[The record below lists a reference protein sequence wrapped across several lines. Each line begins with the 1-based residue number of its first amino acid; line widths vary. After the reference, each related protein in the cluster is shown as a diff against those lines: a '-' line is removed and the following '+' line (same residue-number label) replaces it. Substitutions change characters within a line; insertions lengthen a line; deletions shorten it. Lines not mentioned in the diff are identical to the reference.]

1 MTTLPDL
8 FLIRGLPG
16 AGKTTLAQKL
26 RKEYGCI
33 HLEADQFFED
43 YEGNYH
49 FNPKLLPEAHKWC
62 LNKAKENLRAGHKVV
77 VANTFTTY
85 KEMEPYH
92 SYAKEFDHSF
102 KAISLHTQYKS
113 IHNVPD
119 AAIQKMKARWEACPE
134 LELIY

>member
-8 FLIRGLPG
+8 LLIRGLPG
-16 AGKTTLAQKL
+16 AGKTTLAKKIAE
-26 RKEYGCI
+26 RYDCI

-43 YEGNYH
+43 LEGNYH

-62 LNKAKENLRAGHKVV
+62 LNKAKENLRAGYKVV

-92 SYAKEFDHSF
+92 LYAEEFDFSF
-102 KAISLHTQYKS
+102 RAVSVRTQYKS
-113 IHNVPD
+113 IHNVPK
-119 AAIQKMKARWEACPE
+119 AVIQKMKARWEPCIE
-134 LELIY
+134 LELVY